1 MADQV
6 STLAL
11 KVDSSQATA
20 GLQQMGHATDQLS
33 KKAMDLKQKLIFLG
47 GTYLSGHFGKQLLN
61 EAAEGQE
68 ALGKFQQVLGRFTKE
83 ANGMVEELRANFNFN
98 ATDAQ
103 AAISTM
109 ADQFHKF
116 GASMRDSLDMTFE
129 MQKLA
134 GDLAAFTNIEGG
146 VAAASQAL
154 SAGLMGQTI
163 PLKKLGIVI
172 TDEMT
177 KERMATEA
185 KEGLTFASKRA
196 AQMHAREQLI
206 LEQTAAAHGQVAREA
221 DNYSNKLRKYKAVS
235 ADFRNELGDAILPI
249 ATQFMTSATKIMQGF
264 EKLPQG
270 AKTALVATV
279 GLTAGIKLGAAAIE
293 LTVDSVKR
301 LFGGVIAKTA
311 AEQKDTAA
319 TAANTTAE
327 TTNAAASN
335 ATATSKNLEASARMR
350 NAAAIGAENAALNS
364 QSTANITS
372 TATGGAHHMVG
383 KGAKAAKSVKLVNMA
398 SNPNAFMYAK
408 AGTGLYAGRT
418 SAGRMLGGVGA
429 KAAGAALG
437 GTASAGIMAQAASGA
452 KKFLGVFKPM
462 NGAFMKGA
470 GFLGKLVGKFALM
483 LPFVG
488 KLVGFLGKS
497 AIIGTVVKGLA
508 KFGSIFIP
516 FVGWISTAITALE
529 LFKNAPQWL
538 EAGIDKLGSLGEKIP
553 GMLKSIGAKALEAGK
568 KVGIWIKDTI
578 VGGILGIGQVFK
590 RLWNA
595 SPFVKLAGWVGINL
609 SLGETEAQRAYKLNK
624 QMEEIQK
631 RRQLLLDAEMKQR
644 ETEKQM
650 LIADKRAKDAERRAK
665 LASATA
671 RDTDQTKLVT
681 ATRNRDETQG
691 EIDELKDLMSKNN
704 EELASLEK
712 KRVAIQAGLQKNAAE
727 KQEKI
732 QALYAG
738 KTAAEQIAQEKQ
750 ILEDRKKIE
759 DEYAAKDRA
768 LVNGGQSFDRSKLE
782 EADRDKS
789 IKDLLKEG
797 KITAEEITEHGGLK
811 EIEEALEG
819 LAETHKSYAE
829 QIENTTEKL
838 VTQEDEVEKLTD
850 AVRQAAQAAEEES
863 KGRQESEK
871 ASKNEDK
878 RRNLQWALDDA
889 KTNADRQSAIGALTA
904 FNKERAIETLTL
916 DDGTRIKNKTALQ
929 SMITA
934 KGTEIDKANERLL
947 SDTVAQQLDLLQQV
961 GEGDTNLLIK
971 DQDFSDVPEDMRE
984 EFQKEAIN
992 LAMKQLRNSL
1002 EAQGFNLEKVS
1013 LEGDAQDVATN
1024 LRDAI
1029 TKQQKEDVHTVES
1042 LKKEYE
1048 NLQGRLDT
1056 LNSLQEDNRSL
1067 KQQSEETEKSQI
1079 DALREADE
1087 EERNRQE
1094 ERTKLERQRAET
1106 FNEEMYQRQLT
1117 AIEDSG
1123 MNAIDT
1129 AAAKYDLMAGKGASA
1144 WEESQSYM
1152 ENIGKELFGDTSVA
1166 GRVSQLKRKLERNDY
1181 FGKGGEEMRKSDEA
1195 LLEKLESQRLGV
1207 SGRIRALQEK
1217 QRSGT
1222 ATEDD
1227 LNELQRLQSRRD
1239 ELQSDYDSE
1248 YDKALSN
1255 RWSTE
1260 KELYGLQKTMADE
1273 QDKQIRD
1280 YVTQQGDALKKNLEE
1295 EEAAAQEIYEKRLA
1309 ERSEVEKEQRQ
1320 AVSGAKAIAAGTSE
1334 AFQIQSKIYN
1344 RGQENLPP
1352 EKKIQKSTEK
1362 IEKYVEQLKEQ
1373 MYQYLSGNTA
1383 ITLSMGY

>member
-1 MADQV
+1 
-6 STLAL
+6 
-11 KVDSSQATA
+11 
-20 GLQQMGHATDQLS
+20 
-33 KKAMDLKQKLIFLG
+33 
-47 GTYLSGHFGKQLLN
+47 
-61 EAAEGQE
+61 
-68 ALGKFQQVLGRFTKE
+68 
-83 ANGMVEELRANFNFN
+83 
-98 ATDAQ
+98 
-103 AAISTM
+103 
-109 ADQFHKF
+109 
-116 GASMRDSLDMTFE
+116 
-129 MQKLA
+129 
-134 GDLAAFTNIEGG
+134 
-146 VAAASQAL
+146 
-154 SAGLMGQTI
+154 
-163 PLKKLGIVI
+163 
-172 TDEMT
+172 
-177 KERMATEA
+177 
-185 KEGLTFASKRA
+185 
-196 AQMHAREQLI
+196 
-206 LEQTAAAHGQVAREA
+206 
-221 DNYSNKLRKYKAVS
+221 
-235 ADFRNELGDAILPI
+235 
-249 ATQFMTSATKIMQGF
+249 MQGF

-270 AKTALVATV
+270 AKTALVASV
-279 GLTAGIKLGAAAIE
+279 GLTAGIKLVSGAIE
-293 LTVDSVKR
+293 LTVGSVKK
-301 LFGGVIAKTA
+301 LFGGIVAKTA
-311 AEQKDTAA
+311 AEQKDTAETAANTAA

-364 QSTANITS
+364 QSTANIAS

-383 KGAKAAKSVKLVNMA
+383 KGAKAAKGAKLGNMA
-398 SNPNAFMYAK
+398 SNAMTFMPMGGK
-408 AGTGLYAGRT
+408 AAGYAGRT
-418 SAGRMLGGVGA
+418 LGGAGAKAALGGVGA

-437 GTASAGIMAQAASGA
+437 GTAGAGIMAKLASILAQAASGA

-462 NGAFMKGA
+462 NGIFVKGA
-470 GFLGKLVGKFALM
+470 GFLGKLVGKLALM

-508 KFGSIFIP
+508 KFGSIFFP

-529 LFKNAPQWL
+529 LFKNAPMWL

-553 GMLKSIGAKALEAGK
+553 GMLKSIGTKALEAGK
-568 KVGIWIKDTI
+568 KVGIWLKDTI
-578 VGGILGIGQVFK
+578 VGGILGIGQVFT

-631 RRQLLLDAEMKQR
+631 RRQQLLDAESKQR

-650 LIADKRAKDAERRAK
+650 LIADKRAKDAERRSK

-671 RDTDQTKLVT
+671 RDTDKTKLET
-681 ATRNRDETQG
+681 ATRHRDETQG
-691 EIDELKDLMSKNN
+691 EINELKDLMAKNN
-704 EELASLEK
+704 EELVSLDK
-712 KRVAIQAGLQKNAAE
+712 KRIAIQEGLQKNAAE

-738 KTAAEQIAQEKQ
+738 KTAAEQIAQEKE
-750 ILEDRKKIE
+750 ILEKRKKIE

-782 EADRDKS
+782 EADRDKP

-838 VTQEDEVEKLTD
+838 ESQNSEVENLTD
-850 AVRQAAQAAEEES
+850 AVRQAAQAAQEEA

-871 ASKNEDK
+871 AAKDEDK

-889 KTNADRQSAIGALTA
+889 ETHNDRKSAIGALTA
-904 FNKERAIETLTL
+904 FNKQRAVETLTL

-934 KGTEIDKANERLL
+934 KGDEIDKAQQRLL

-984 EFQKEAIN
+984 EFQNEAIK

-1002 EAQGFNLEKVS
+1002 ESQGFKLDKVS
-1013 LEGDAQDVATN
+1013 LEGDTQDVAAE

-1029 TKQQKEDVHTVES
+1029 TKQQKEDVYTVES

-1056 LNSLQEDNRSL
+1056 LVSLQEDNRSL
-1067 KQQSEETEKSQI
+1067 NQQSEEADKTQT

-1087 EERNRQE
+1087 EERNRKE
-1094 ERTKLERQRAET
+1094 ERSNIERQRAET
-1106 FNEEMYQRQLT
+1106 FNNEMYQRQLT
-1117 AIEDSG
+1117 AIDDSG
-1123 MNAIDT
+1123 MSAYDT
-1129 AAAKYDLMAGKGASA
+1129 AATKYDLIAGKGASD
-1144 WEESQSYM
+1144 WKESQSRM
-1152 ENIGKELFGDTSVA
+1152 ESIGNELYGDKSVV
-1166 GRVSQLKRKLERNDY
+1166 GRISSLKRKLERNDY
-1181 FGKGGEEMRKSDEA
+1181 FGEGGEEMRKSDEA
-1195 LLEKLESQRLGV
+1195 LLEKLTNQRLGV
-1207 SGRIRALQEK
+1207 SGRISELQKK
-1217 QRSGT
+1217 QQSGE
-1222 ATEDD
+1222 ATEED
-1227 LNELQRLQSRRD
+1227 LNELQSLKSRRD
-1239 ELQSDYDSE
+1239 QLQSDYDTE
-1248 YDKALSN
+1248 YDKSLSE

-1273 QDKQIRD
+1273 QGKLSEEQDKQLRD
-1280 YVTQQGDALKKNLEE
+1280 YVTEQGDAFQKQLEDQQAAAEE
-1295 EEAAAQEIYEKRLA
+1295 ESQKRLS

-1320 AVSGAKAIAAGTSE
+1320 AVSGAKAIASGTSE
-1334 AFQIQSKIYN
+1334 AFQLQSRIFD

-1352 EKKIQKSTEK
+1352 EKKIEK
-1362 IEKYVEQLKEQ
+1362 NTDELKKYVEEMKEQ
-1373 MYQYLSGNTA
+1373 LYQYLSGNQA